1 MRIKNYIFQK
11 SRNNLILLLTNSIS
25 KACISVYR
33 KYDKEN
39 YQDKKKKITDNNN

>member
-25 KACISVYR
+25 KACINVANMI
-33 KYDKEN
+33 KKIIKI
-39 YQDKKKKITDNNN
+39 KKKK

>member
-11 SRNNLILLLTNSIS
+11 SPNNLILLLTNSIS

>member
-25 KACISVYR
+25 KACISAYR

-39 YQDKKKKITDNNN
+39 YQDKKKITDNNN